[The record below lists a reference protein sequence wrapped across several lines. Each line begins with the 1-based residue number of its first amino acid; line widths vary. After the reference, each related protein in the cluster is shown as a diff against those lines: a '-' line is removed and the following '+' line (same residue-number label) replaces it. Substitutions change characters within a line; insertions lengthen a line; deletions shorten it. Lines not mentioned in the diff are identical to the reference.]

1 MDNRKSKD
9 TGEKQ
14 IIDLNN
20 YRKERDEER
29 RRDYERVLFN
39 RILGV
44 YSYTEGAGKSA
55 LTHVEVLD
63 VSYSGLRFR
72 EDKPELPMRVGQKV
86 ALRFYFTPSSYLRV
100 VIDVKRVTKF
110 KEEERTGYDY
120 GCEIDPA
127 TKSAEVLKSFVSF
140 MYKYAE
146 TACNDENPPP
156 NFY

>member
-9 TGEKQ
+9 KSEQ
-14 IIDLNN
+14 RIIDLND

-29 RRDYERVLFN
+29 RREYERVLFN

-44 YSYTEGAGKSA
+44 YSYAETAGKNS
-55 LTHVEVLD
+55 LNHVEVLD

-72 EDKPELPMRVGQKV
+72 EDKPELPLRVGSKV

-110 KEEERTGYDY
+110 EEDDRKGYDY
-120 GCEIDPA
+120 GCEIDPS
-127 TKSAEVLKSFVSF
+127 TKSCEVLKSFVSF

>member
-9 TGEKQ
+9 KSEHKTINLEERRKQ
-14 IIDLNN
+14 
-20 YRKERDEER
+20 REEER
-29 RRDYERVLFN
+29 RRSYERVLFN

-44 YSYTEGAGKSA
+44 YSYTETVGKNH
-55 LTHVEVLD
+55 LNHVEVLD

-72 EDKPELPMRVGQKV
+72 EDKPELPMRVGQKI

-100 VIDVKRVTKF
+100 VVDVKRVTKF
-110 KEEERTGYDY
+110 KDEERHGYDY

-127 TKSAEVLKSFVSF
+127 TKSSEVLKMFVGF

-146 TACNDENPPP
+146 IACNDETPPP